1 MTELDANELA
11 PYLKRSDWRGAWV
24 VCCQWGVTLGLFVAL
39 ALWPHPVTIVIGTV
53 LLGGRQLGF
62 FVLTHESGHRS
73 MFRSPRLNDFVSTW
87 LTSPFNYTNGRAY
100 MREHLVHHQAVG
112 TEADPDL
119 VNYNDYPIST
129 QRLKRKLKRD
139 TTGQTGWRNLK
150 NIYAAIFKLNQQ
162 DTETRAAL
170 MRGLVVN
177 IAMLGVMTILGYA
190 WLYLLWLAALIFV
203 YPAVIRIRQI
213 AEHAAVPDLS
223 SDNPLHNT
231 RTTIAHPLVRL
242 LLCPH
247 QVNFHVEHH
256 LYASVPIYRLH
267 ALHEELKRRGEFEG
281 IPITEGYVN
290 VLRSVTT

>member
-1 MTELDANELA
+1 VTELEANDLA

-24 VCCQWGVTLGLFVAL
+24 VCCQWGVTFGLFVAV
-39 ALWPHPVTIVIGTV
+39 AMWPHPLTVVIGTV

-73 MFRSPRLNDFVSTW
+73 LFRSPRLNDFVSTW

-100 MREHLVHHQAVG
+100 MREHLAHHQAVG

-119 VNYNDYPIST
+119 VNYSDYPIST
-129 QRLKRKLKRD
+129 RRLKRKLKRD

-150 NIYAAIFKLNQQ
+150 NIYAAILKLNQQ
-162 DTETRAAL
+162 DPETRAAL
-170 MRGLVVN
+170 VRGLAVN
-177 IAMLGVMTILGYA
+177 SAMLGVMTILGYP
-190 WLYLLWLAALIFV
+190 WLYLLWLAASIFV

-231 RTTIAHPLVRL
+231 RTTIAHPLIRL

-267 ALHEELKRRGEFEG
+267 ALHAELKRRGEYEG
-281 IPITEGYVN
+281 IPIAEGYVS
-290 VLRSVTT
+290 VLRGVTT